1 MRVSDIV
8 KKKGTS
14 VVTLPPSASIADLL
28 SALAEH
34 RIGAVVV
41 MDGDEIS
48 GIVSERDVV
57 RHLRD
62 SVDVTVPV
70 AEIMTTELAWCAMR
84 DDIRD
89 LAATMTERRIR
100 HVPVVEDGRLLA
112 IVSIG
117 DVVKHRL
124 DELEAAR
131 AQLARYVHG

>member
-84 DDIRD
+84 ER
-89 LAATMTERRIR
+89 LSASSWRTVSCWRSCRAAT
-100 HVPVVEDGRLLA
+100 
-112 IVSIG
+112 S
-117 DVVKHRL
+117 
-124 DELEAAR
+124 
-131 AQLARYVHG
+131 